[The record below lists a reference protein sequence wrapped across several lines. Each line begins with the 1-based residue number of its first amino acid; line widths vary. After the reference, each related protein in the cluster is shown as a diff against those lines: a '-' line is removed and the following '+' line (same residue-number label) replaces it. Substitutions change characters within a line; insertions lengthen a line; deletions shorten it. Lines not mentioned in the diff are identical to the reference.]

1 MRKNS
6 RHNNNRS
13 NKFHFRTLAL
23 MFLIALVAV
32 CVPAT
37 THTEAK
43 TADVYKVSASTKN
56 INFATSKKLD
66 LGKTYT
72 FTFYKRSTDSLDNN
86 GKFCDLMDK
95 DGKHYWFRYKT
106 NKATWKS
113 SNPKVA
119 TVSSTGKV
127 TTKKKG
133 TTTITAKLYGKT
145 YSYKV
150 TVLRPISKSLL
161 KFEEIPT
168 AGNGFG
174 GAGLAY
180 KITNNNDYTVE
191 FELWGDF
198 YAMNPD
204 KGYKYEWTGK
214 YDYYMGM
221 YVLNS
226 GESAYITKA
235 TPVDSFYKFNGEQVA
250 KYPMDYYSMMSET
263 FEDELKMYKDIDGI
277 DFETSEHEIVAARTY
292 TKFKTR
298 ITDFK
303 KSSRKSEI
311 KNIKIT
317 LSADGKKLSVTN
329 KGKNAITNLTL
340 LAVGLNSKGKIDRVI
355 GIHTDD
361 FGTKTIKPGE
371 TYSMKVGGK
380 GTNWQE
386 FFGTNG
392 KPHRIYI
399 ENADTWKIAY

>member
-1 MRKNS
+1 MRKN
-6 RHNNNRS
+6 NTKT
-13 NKFHFRTLAL
+13 NKFHFRILAL
-23 MFLIALVAV
+23 MAMIVLVAV
-32 CVPAT
+32 CVPAAT
-37 THTEAK
+37 PTEAK
-43 TADVYKVSASTKN
+43 TNDVYKISASTKN
-56 INFATSKKLD
+56 INFSTSKKLD

-72 FTFYKRSTDSLDNN
+72 FTFYKRSTDSLDSKGN
-86 GKFCDLMDK
+86 FCDLMDK

-119 TVSSTGKV
+119 SVSSTGKV

-145 YSYKV
+145 YKYKV

-198 YAMNPD
+198 YAMN
-204 KGYKYEWTGK
+204 KKKNYKHEWTGK
-214 YDYYMGM
+214 YDYYMGA
-221 YVLNS
+221 YVLNP
-226 GESAYITKA
+226 GESVYTTKD
-235 TPVDSFYKFNGEQVA
+235 TPVDSFYKFNGEQIA

-277 DFETSEHEIVAARTY
+277 DFDTSEHEIVAARTY

-303 KSSRKSEI
+303 KTSLKSEI
-311 KNIKIT
+311 SNIKIN
-317 LSADGKKLSVTN
+317 LSADGKTLSVTN
-329 KGKNAITNLTL
+329 KGKTAITNLSL
-340 LAVGLNSKGKIDRVI
+340 IAVGLNEKDEIDRVI
-355 GIHTDD
+355 GIHTDR
-361 FGTKTIKPGE
+361 FGTKVIKPGK
-371 TYSMKVGGK
+371 TYSIKVGGK

-386 FFGTNG
+386 FFGANG
-392 KPHRIYI
+392 KPKRIYI
-399 ENADTWKIAY
+399 ENADTIKIAY

>member
-6 RHNNNRS
+6 NKT
-13 NKFHFRTLAL
+13 NKFHFCTLAL

-43 TADVYKVSASTKN
+43 TTTVMKLSAK
-56 INFATSKKLD
+56 SKTMD
-66 LGKTYT
+66 IGKTYT
-72 FTFYKRSTDSLDNN
+72 IKIYTRGNSVIDNK
-86 GKFCDLMDK
+86 GRVAKLADK
-95 DGKHYWFRYKT
+95 DDIHYWFDYKT
-106 NKATWKS
+106 KATWKS

-119 TVSSTGKV
+119 TVSSKGKV
-127 TTKKKG
+127 TAKKKG
-133 TTTITAKLYGKT
+133 TTTITAKTNGKT
-145 YSYKV
+145 YQCKV

-191 FELWGDF
+191 FSLWGDF

-214 YDYYMGM
+214 YDYYIGTF
-221 YVLNS
+221 VINP
-226 GESAYITKA
+226 GESVYTTKD

-292 TKFKTR
+292 TTFKTR
-298 ITDFK
+298 INDFK
-303 KSSRKSEI
+303 KSTHKSEVS
-311 KNIKIT
+311 NIKIT
-317 LSADGKKLSVTN
+317 LSADGKTLSVTN
-329 KGKNAITNLTL
+329 KGKNAVTDLSLI
-340 LAVGLNSKGKIDRVI
+340 AVGLNDKGEINRVI
-355 GIHTDD
+355 GIYTSE
-361 FGTKTIKPGE
+361 FGTKTIKPGK
-371 TYSMKVGGK
+371 TYSKKVGGK
-380 GTNWQE
+380 DTNWEE
-386 FFGTNG
+386 FFGKNG
-392 KPHRIYI
+392 KPARIYI
-399 ENADTWKIAY
+399 ENADTFEIAY

>member
-1 MRKNS
+1 MRKKNTKT
-6 RHNNNRS
+6 

-23 MFLIALVAV
+23 MAMLVLVAV
-32 CVPAT
+32 CIPAAT
-37 THTEAK
+37 PTEAK
-43 TADVYKVSASTKN
+43 TNDVYKISASTKN
-56 INFATSKKLD
+56 INFSTSKKLD

-72 FTFYKRSTDSLDNN
+72 FTFYKRSTDSLDSKGN
-86 GKFCDLMDK
+86 FCDLMDK

-119 TVSSTGKV
+119 SVSSTGKV

-145 YSYKV
+145 YKYKV

-198 YAMNPD
+198 YAMN
-204 KGYKYEWTGK
+204 KKKNYKYEWTGK
-214 YDYYMGM
+214 YDYYMGA
-221 YVLNS
+221 YVLNP
-226 GESAYITKA
+226 GEHAYITKA
-235 TPVDSFYKFNGEQVA
+235 TPVDTFYKFDNGQIS
-250 KYPMDYYSMMSET
+250 KYPTDYYPDGSVNYIAPVFMET
-263 FEDELKMYKDIDGI
+263 DGI
-277 DFETSEHEIVAARTY
+277 DIRTTDYDIITARTY

-298 ITDFK
+298 ITGFK
-303 KSSRKSEI
+303 KTSLKSEI
-311 KNIKIT
+311 SNVKIN
-317 LSADGKKLSVTN
+317 LSADGKTLSVTN
-329 KGKNAITNLTL
+329 KGKNAVTNLVL
-340 LAVGLNSKGKIDRVI
+340 LAVGLNDKGEIDRVI
-355 GIHTDD
+355 GIYTDT
-361 FGTKTIKPGE
+361 FGTRVIKPGK
-371 TYSMKVGGK
+371 TYSIKVGGK

-386 FFGTNG
+386 FFGANG
-392 KPHRIYI
+392 KPKRIYI
-399 ENADTWKIAY
+399 ENADTIKIAY

>member
-1 MRKNS
+1 MRKN
-6 RHNNNRS
+6 NTKT

-23 MFLIALVAV
+23 MAMFVLVAV
-32 CVPAT
+32 CVPAAT
-37 THTEAK
+37 PTEAK
-43 TADVYKVSASTKN
+43 TNDVYKISASTKN
-56 INFATSKKLD
+56 INFSTSKKLD

-72 FTFYKRSTDSLDNN
+72 FTFYKRSTDSLDSKGN
-86 GKFCDLMDK
+86 FCDLMDK

-119 TVSSTGKV
+119 TVSSSGKV

-145 YSYKV
+145 YKYKV

-198 YAMNPD
+198 YAMN
-204 KGYKYEWTGK
+204 KKKNYKYEWTGK
-214 YDYYMGM
+214 YDYYMGV
-221 YVLNS
+221 YVLNP

-235 TPVDSFYKFNGEQVA
+235 TPVDTFYKFDNGQIS
-250 KYPMDYYSMMSET
+250 KYPTDYYPDGSVNYIAPVFMET
-263 FEDELKMYKDIDGI
+263 DGI
-277 DFETSEHEIVAARTY
+277 DIRTTDYDIITARTY

-303 KSSRKSEI
+303 KSTHKSEVS
-311 KNIKIT
+311 NIKIN
-317 LSADGKKLSVTN
+317 LSADGKTLSVTN
-329 KGKNAITNLTL
+329 KGKNAVTNLTL
-340 LAVGLNSKGKIDRVI
+340 LAVGLNSKGEIDRVI

-361 FGTKTIKPGE
+361 FGTKTIKPGK

>member
-1 MRKNS
+1 MRKN
-6 RHNNNRS
+6 NTKT

-23 MFLIALVAV
+23 MAMLVLVAV
-32 CVPAT
+32 CIPAAT
-37 THTEAK
+37 PTEAK
-43 TADVYKVSASTKN
+43 TNDVYKISASTKN
-56 INFATSKKLD
+56 INFSTSKKLD

-72 FTFYKRSTDSLDNN
+72 FTFYKRSTDSLDSKGN
-86 GKFCDLMDK
+86 FCDLMDK

-145 YSYKV
+145 YKYKV

-191 FELWGDF
+191 FQLWGDF
-198 YAMNPD
+198 YAMN
-204 KGYKYEWTGK
+204 KKKNYKYEWTGK
-214 YDYYMGM
+214 EDYYMGT
-221 YVLNS
+221 YVINP
-226 GESAYITKA
+226 GESVYTTKD
-235 TPVDSFYKFNGEQVA
+235 TPVDSFYKFNGEQIA

-277 DFETSEHEIVAARTY
+277 DFTTSDHEIVAARTY

-303 KSSRKSEI
+303 KSTHKSEVS
-311 KNIKIT
+311 NIKIN
-317 LSADGKKLSVTN
+317 LSADGKTLSVTN
-329 KGKNAITNLTL
+329 KGKNAITDLSL
-340 LAVGLNSKGKIDRVI
+340 IVVGLNEKGEINRVI
-355 GIHTDD
+355 GVLTND
-361 FGTKTIKPGE
+361 FGTKTIKPGK
-371 TYSMKVGGK
+371 TYSKKVGGK
-380 GTNWQE
+380 GTNWEE
-386 FFGTNG
+386 FFGKDG
-392 KPHRIYI
+392 KPDRIYI

>member
-1 MRKNS
+1 MRKN
-6 RHNNNRS
+6 NTKT

-23 MFLIALVAV
+23 MAMLVLVAV
-32 CVPAT
+32 CIPAAT
-37 THTEAK
+37 PTEAK
-43 TADVYKVSASTKN
+43 TNDVYKISASTKN
-56 INFATSKKLD
+56 INFSTSKKLD

-72 FTFYKRSTDSLDNN
+72 FTFYKRSTDSLDSKGN
-86 GKFCDLMDK
+86 FCDLMDK

-119 TVSSTGKV
+119 SVSSTGKV

-145 YSYKV
+145 YKYKV

-191 FELWGDF
+191 FQLWGDF
-198 YAMNPD
+198 YAMN
-204 KGYKYEWTGK
+204 KKKNYKYEWTGK
-214 YDYYMGM
+214 EDYYMGT
-221 YVLNS
+221 YVINP
-226 GESAYITKA
+226 GESVYTTKD
-235 TPVDSFYKFNGEQVA
+235 TPVDTFFKFDNGQIS
-250 KYPMDYYSMMSET
+250 KYPTDYYPDGSVNYIAPVFMET
-263 FEDELKMYKDIDGI
+263 DGI
-277 DFETSEHEIVAARTY
+277 DIRTIDYDIITARTY

-303 KSSRKSEI
+303 KSTHKSEVS
-311 KNIKIT
+311 NIKIN
-317 LSADGKKLSVTN
+317 LSADGKTLSVTN
-329 KGKNAITNLTL
+329 KGKNAITDLSL
-340 LAVGLNSKGKIDRVI
+340 IVVGLNEKGEINRVI
-355 GIHTDD
+355 GVLTND
-361 FGTKTIKPGE
+361 FGTKTIKPGK
-371 TYSMKVGGK
+371 TYSKKVGGK
-380 GTNWQE
+380 GTNWEE
-386 FFGTNG
+386 FFGKDG
-392 KPHRIYI
+392 KPDRIYI

>member
-1 MRKNS
+1 MRKN
-6 RHNNNRS
+6 NTKT

-23 MFLIALVAV
+23 MAMIVLVAV
-32 CVPAT
+32 CVPAAT
-37 THTEAK
+37 PTEAK
-43 TADVYKVSASTKN
+43 TNDVYKISASTKN
-56 INFATSKKLD
+56 INFSTSKKLD

-72 FTFYKRSTDSLDNN
+72 FTFYKRSTDSLDSKGN
-86 GKFCDLMDK
+86 FCDLMDK

-119 TVSSTGKV
+119 SVSSTGKV

-145 YSYKV
+145 YKYKV

-198 YAMNPD
+198 YAMN
-204 KGYKYEWTGK
+204 KKKNYKYEWTGK
-214 YDYYMGM
+214 YDYYMGA
-221 YVLNS
+221 YVLNP
-226 GESAYITKA
+226 GEHAYITKA
-235 TPVDSFYKFNGEQVA
+235 TPVDTFYKFDNGQIS
-250 KYPMDYYSMMSET
+250 KYPTDYYPDGSVNYIAPVFMET
-263 FEDELKMYKDIDGI
+263 DGI
-277 DFETSEHEIVAARTY
+277 DIRTTDYDIITARTY

-298 ITDFK
+298 ITGFK
-303 KSSRKSEI
+303 KTSLKSEI
-311 KNIKIT
+311 SNVKIN
-317 LSADGKKLSVTN
+317 LSADGKTLSVTN
-329 KGKNAITNLTL
+329 KGKNAVTNLVL
-340 LAVGLNSKGKIDRVI
+340 LAVGLNDKGEIDRVI
-355 GIHTDD
+355 GIYTDT
-361 FGTKTIKPGE
+361 FGTRVIKPGK
-371 TYSMKVGGK
+371 TYSIKVGGK

-386 FFGTNG
+386 FFGANG
-392 KPHRIYI
+392 KPKRIYI
-399 ENADTWKIAY
+399 ENADTIKIAY

>member
-1 MRKNS
+1 MRKN
-6 RHNNNRS
+6 NTKT

-23 MFLIALVAV
+23 MAMLVLVAV
-32 CVPAT
+32 CIPAAT
-37 THTEAK
+37 PTEAK
-43 TADVYKVSASTKN
+43 TNDVYKISASTKN
-56 INFATSKKLD
+56 INFSTSKKLD

-72 FTFYKRSTDSLDNN
+72 FTFYKRSTDSLDSKGN
-86 GKFCDLMDK
+86 FCDLMDK

-119 TVSSTGKV
+119 TVSSSGKV

-145 YSYKV
+145 YKYKV

-198 YAMNPD
+198 YAMN
-204 KGYKYEWTGK
+204 KKKNYKHEWTGK
-214 YDYYMGM
+214 YDYYMGA
-221 YVLNS
+221 YVLNP
-226 GESAYITKA
+226 GESAYTTKD
-235 TPVDSFYKFNGEQVA
+235 TPVDSFYKFNGEQIA

-277 DFETSEHEIVAARTY
+277 DFTTSDHEIVAARTY

-298 ITDFK
+298 ITGFK
-303 KSSRKSEI
+303 KTSLKSEI
-311 KNIKIT
+311 KNIKIN
-317 LSADGKKLSVTN
+317 LSADGKTLSVTN
-329 KGKNAITNLTL
+329 KGKTAITNLSL
-340 LAVGLNSKGKIDRVI
+340 IAVGLNEKDEIDRVI
-355 GIHTDD
+355 GIHTDR
-361 FGTKTIKPGE
+361 FGTKVIKPGK
-371 TYSMKVGGK
+371 TYSIKVGGK

-386 FFGTNG
+386 FFGANG
-392 KPHRIYI
+392 KPKRIYI
-399 ENADTWKIAY
+399 ENADTIKIAY

>member
-1 MRKNS
+1 MRKN
-6 RHNNNRS
+6 NTKT

-23 MFLIALVAV
+23 MAMFVLVAV
-32 CVPAT
+32 CVPAVT
-37 THTEAK
+37 PTEAK
-43 TADVYKVSASTKN
+43 TNDVYKISASTKN
-56 INFATSKKLD
+56 INFSTSKKLD

-72 FTFYKRSTDSLDNN
+72 FTFYKRSTDSLDSKGN
-86 GKFCDLMDK
+86 FCDLMDK

-119 TVSSTGKV
+119 TVSPTGKV

-145 YSYKV
+145 YKYKV
-150 TVLRPISKSLL
+150 TVLHPISKSLL

-198 YAMNPD
+198 YAMN
-204 KGYKYEWTGK
+204 KKKNYKYEWTGK
-214 YDYYMGM
+214 EDYYMGT
-221 YVLNS
+221 YVINP
-226 GESAYITKA
+226 GESVYTTKD
-235 TPVDSFYKFNGEQVA
+235 TPVDSFYKFNGEQIA

-277 DFETSEHEIVAARTY
+277 DFTTSDHEIVAARTY

-303 KSSRKSEI
+303 KSTHKSEVS
-311 KNIKIT
+311 NIKIN
-317 LSADGKKLSVTN
+317 LSADGKTLSVTN
-329 KGKNAITNLTL
+329 KGKNAITDLSL
-340 LAVGLNSKGKIDRVI
+340 IVVGLNEKGEINRVI
-355 GIHTDD
+355 GVLTND
-361 FGTKTIKPGE
+361 FGTKTIKPGK
-371 TYSMKVGGK
+371 TYSKKVGGK
-380 GTNWQE
+380 GTNWEE
-386 FFGTNG
+386 FFGKDG
-392 KPHRIYI
+392 KPDRIYI

>member
-1 MRKNS
+1 MRKN
-6 RHNNNRS
+6 NTKT

-23 MFLIALVAV
+23 IAMFVLVAV
-32 CVPAT
+32 CVPAAT
-37 THTEAK
+37 PTEAK
-43 TADVYKVSASTKN
+43 TNDVYKISASTKN
-56 INFATSKKLD
+56 INFSTSKKLD

-72 FTFYKRSTDSLDNN
+72 FTFYKRSTDSLDSKGN
-86 GKFCDLMDK
+86 FCDLMDK

-119 TVSSTGKV
+119 TVSSSGKV

-145 YSYKV
+145 YKYKV

-198 YAMNPD
+198 YAMN
-204 KGYKYEWTGK
+204 KKKNYKYEWTGK
-214 YDYYMGM
+214 YDYYMGA
-221 YVLNS
+221 YVLNP
-226 GESAYITKA
+226 GEHAYITKA
-235 TPVDSFYKFNGEQVA
+235 TPVDTFYKFDNGQIS
-250 KYPMDYYSMMSET
+250 KYPTDYYPDGSVNYIAPVFMET
-263 FEDELKMYKDIDGI
+263 DGI
-277 DFETSEHEIVAARTY
+277 DIRTTDYDIITARTY

-298 ITDFK
+298 ITGFK
-303 KSSRKSEI
+303 KTSLKSEI
-311 KNIKIT
+311 SNVKIN
-317 LSADGKKLSVTN
+317 LSADGKTLSVTN
-329 KGKNAITNLTL
+329 KGKNAVTNLVL
-340 LAVGLNSKGKIDRVI
+340 LAVGLNDKGEIDRVI
-355 GIHTDD
+355 GIYTDT
-361 FGTKTIKPGE
+361 FGTRVIKPGK
-371 TYSMKVGGK
+371 TYSIKVGGK

-386 FFGTNG
+386 FFGANG
-392 KPHRIYI
+392 KPTRIYI
-399 ENADTWKIAY
+399 ENADTIKIAY

>member
-1 MRKNS
+1 MRKN
-6 RHNNNRS
+6 NTKT

-23 MFLIALVAV
+23 MAMFVLVAV
-32 CVPAT
+32 CVPAAT
-37 THTEAK
+37 PTEAK
-43 TADVYKVSASTKN
+43 TNDVYKISASTKN
-56 INFATSKKLD
+56 INFSTSKKLD

-72 FTFYKRSTDSLDNN
+72 FTFYKRSTDSLDSKGN
-86 GKFCDLMDK
+86 FCDLMDK

-119 TVSSTGKV
+119 TVSSSGKV

-145 YSYKV
+145 YKYKV

-198 YAMNPD
+198 YAMN
-204 KGYKYEWTGK
+204 KKKNYKHEWTGK
-214 YDYYMGM
+214 YDYYMGA
-221 YVLNS
+221 YVLNP
-226 GESAYITKA
+226 GESAYTTKD
-235 TPVDSFYKFNGEQVA
+235 TPVDSFYKFNGEQIA

-277 DFETSEHEIVAARTY
+277 DFDTSEHEIVAARTY

-298 ITDFK
+298 ITGFK
-303 KSSRKSEI
+303 KTSLKSEI
-311 KNIKIT
+311 KNIKIN
-317 LSADGKKLSVTN
+317 LSADGKTLSVTN
-329 KGKNAITNLTL
+329 KGKTAITNLSL
-340 LAVGLNSKGKIDRVI
+340 IAVGLNEKDEIDRVI
-355 GIHTDD
+355 GIHTDR
-361 FGTKTIKPGE
+361 FGTKVIKPGK
-371 TYSMKVGGK
+371 TYSIKVGGK

-386 FFGTNG
+386 FFGANG
-392 KPHRIYI
+392 KPKRIYI
-399 ENADTWKIAY
+399 ENADTIKIAY

>member
-1 MRKNS
+1 MRKN
-6 RHNNNRS
+6 NTKT

-23 MFLIALVAV
+23 MAMIVLVAV
-32 CVPAT
+32 CVPAAT
-37 THTEAK
+37 PTEAK
-43 TADVYKVSASTKN
+43 TNDVYKISASTKN
-56 INFATSKKLD
+56 INFSTSKKLD

-72 FTFYKRSTDSLDNN
+72 FTFYKRSTDSLDSKGN
-86 GKFCDLMDK
+86 FCDLMDK

-145 YSYKV
+145 YKYKV

-198 YAMNPD
+198 YAMN
-204 KGYKYEWTGK
+204 KKKNYKYEWTGK
-214 YDYYMGM
+214 YDYYMGV
-221 YVLNS
+221 YVLNP

-235 TPVDSFYKFNGEQVA
+235 TPVDTFFKFDNGQIS
-250 KYPMDYYSMMSET
+250 KYPTDYYPDGSVNYIAPVFMET
-263 FEDELKMYKDIDGI
+263 DGI
-277 DFETSEHEIVAARTY
+277 DIRTTDYDIITARTY

-303 KSSRKSEI
+303 KSTHKSEVS
-311 KNIKIT
+311 NIKIN
-317 LSADGKKLSVTN
+317 LSADGKTLSVTN
-329 KGKNAITNLTL
+329 KGKNAVTNLTL
-340 LAVGLNSKGKIDRVI
+340 LAVGLNSKGEIDRVI

-361 FGTKTIKPGE
+361 FGTKTIKPGK

>member
-1 MRKNS
+1 MRKN
-6 RHNNNRS
+6 NTKT
-13 NKFHFRTLAL
+13 NKFHFRTLTL

-145 YSYKV
+145 YKYKV

-198 YAMNPD
+198 YAMN
-204 KGYKYEWTGK
+204 KKKNYKYEWTGK
-214 YDYYMGM
+214 YDYYMGV
-221 YVLNS
+221 YVLNP

-235 TPVDSFYKFNGEQVA
+235 TPVDTFYKYDNGQIS
-250 KYPMDYYSMMSET
+250 KYPTDYYYLEDGT
-263 FEDELKMYKDIDGI
+263 YEDELKLFKDIDGV
-277 DFETSEHEIVAARTY
+277 DFATDSHNTVTARTY

-298 ITDFK
+298 ITNFK
-303 KSSRKSEI
+303 KSSRKSEV
-311 KNIKIT
+311 KNIKIN
-317 LSADGKKLSVTN
+317 LSADGKTLSVTN
-329 KGKNAITNLTL
+329 KGKNAVTNLTL
-340 LAVGLNSKGKIDRVI
+340 LAVGLNSKGEIDRVI

-361 FGTKTIKPGE
+361 FGTKTIKPGK

>member
-1 MRKNS
+1 MRKN
-6 RHNNNRS
+6 NTKT

-23 MFLIALVAV
+23 MAMLVLVAV
-32 CVPAT
+32 CIPAAT
-37 THTEAK
+37 PTEAK
-43 TADVYKVSASTKN
+43 TNDVYKISASTKN
-56 INFATSKKLD
+56 INFSTSKKLD

-72 FTFYKRSTDSLDNN
+72 FTFYKRSTDSLDSKGN
-86 GKFCDLMDK
+86 FCDLMDK

-119 TVSSTGKV
+119 TVSSSGKV

-145 YSYKV
+145 YKYKV

-191 FELWGDF
+191 FQLWGDF
-198 YAMNPD
+198 YAMN
-204 KGYKYEWTGK
+204 KKKNYKYEWTGK
-214 YDYYMGM
+214 EDYYMGT
-221 YVLNS
+221 YVINP
-226 GESAYITKA
+226 GESVYTTKD
-235 TPVDSFYKFNGEQVA
+235 TPVDTFFKFDNGQIS
-250 KYPMDYYSMMSET
+250 KYPTDYYPDGSVNYIAPVFMET
-263 FEDELKMYKDIDGI
+263 DGI
-277 DFETSEHEIVAARTY
+277 DIRTTDYDIITARTY

-303 KSSRKSEI
+303 KSTHKSEVS
-311 KNIKIT
+311 NIKIN
-317 LSADGKKLSVTN
+317 LSADGKTLSVTN
-329 KGKNAITNLTL
+329 KGKNAITDLSL
-340 LAVGLNSKGKIDRVI
+340 IVVGLNEKGEINRVI
-355 GIHTDD
+355 GVLTND
-361 FGTKTIKPGE
+361 FGTKTIKPGK
-371 TYSMKVGGK
+371 TYSKKVGGK
-380 GTNWQE
+380 GTNWEE
-386 FFGTNG
+386 FFGKDG
-392 KPHRIYI
+392 KPDRIYI

>member
-1 MRKNS
+1 MRKN
-6 RHNNNRS
+6 NTKT

-23 MFLIALVAV
+23 MAMFVLVAV
-32 CVPAT
+32 CVPAAT
-37 THTEAK
+37 PTEAK
-43 TADVYKVSASTKN
+43 TNDVYKISASTKN
-56 INFATSKKLD
+56 INFSTSKKLD

-72 FTFYKRSTDSLDNN
+72 FTFYKRSTDSLDSKGN
-86 GKFCDLMDK
+86 FCDLMDK

-119 TVSSTGKV
+119 TVSSSGKV

-145 YSYKV
+145 YKYKV

-191 FELWGDF
+191 FQLWGDF
-198 YAMNPD
+198 YAMN
-204 KGYKYEWTGK
+204 KKKNYKYEWTGK
-214 YDYYMGM
+214 EDYYMGT
-221 YVLNS
+221 YVINP
-226 GESAYITKA
+226 GESVFLANN
-235 TPVDSFYKFNGEQVA
+235 TPVDTFFKFDNGQIS
-250 KYPMDYYSMMSET
+250 KYPTDYYPDGSVNYIAPVFMET
-263 FEDELKMYKDIDGI
+263 DGI
-277 DFETSEHEIVAARTY
+277 DIRTTDYDIITARTY

-303 KSSRKSEI
+303 KSTHKSEVS
-311 KNIKIT
+311 NIKIN
-317 LSADGKKLSVTN
+317 LSADGKTLSVTN
-329 KGKNAITNLTL
+329 KGKKAVTNLWL
-340 LAVGLNSKGKIDRVI
+340 ECWGLNDKKEIDRVI
-355 GIHTDD
+355 GIFTDD
-361 FGTKTIKPGE
+361 FGTTSIKPGK

-380 GTNWQE
+380 GTNWE
-386 FFGTNG
+386 SFFGKNG
-392 KPHRIYI
+392 KPNKIVVN
-399 ENADTWKIAY
+399 NADDYKTVY

>member
-1 MRKNS
+1 MRKN
-6 RHNNNRS
+6 NTKT

-23 MFLIALVAV
+23 MAMLVLVVV
-32 CVPAT
+32 CVPAAT
-37 THTEAK
+37 PTEAK
-43 TADVYKVSASTKN
+43 TNDVYKISASTKN
-56 INFATSKKLD
+56 INFSTSKKLD

-72 FTFYKRSTDSLDNN
+72 FTFYKRSTDSLDSKGN
-86 GKFCDLMDK
+86 FCDLMDK

-145 YSYKV
+145 YKYKV

-198 YAMNPD
+198 YAMN
-204 KGYKYEWTGK
+204 KKKNYKYEWTGK
-214 YDYYMGM
+214 YDYYMGA
-221 YVLNS
+221 YVLNP
-226 GESAYITKA
+226 GESAYTTKD
-235 TPVDSFYKFNGEQVA
+235 TPVDTFFKFDNGQIS
-250 KYPMDYYSMMSET
+250 KYPTDYYPDGSVNYIAPVFMET
-263 FEDELKMYKDIDGI
+263 DGI
-277 DFETSEHEIVAARTY
+277 DIRTTDYDIITARTY

-298 ITDFK
+298 ITGFK
-303 KSSRKSEI
+303 KTSLKSEI
-311 KNIKIT
+311 KNIKIN
-317 LSADGKKLSVTN
+317 LSADGKTLSVTN
-329 KGKNAITNLTL
+329 KGKTAITNLSL
-340 LAVGLNSKGKIDRVI
+340 IAVGLNEKDEIDRVI
-355 GIHTDD
+355 GIHTDR
-361 FGTKTIKPGE
+361 FGTKVIKPGK
-371 TYSMKVGGK
+371 TYSIKVGGK

-386 FFGTNG
+386 FFGANG
-392 KPHRIYI
+392 KPKRIYI
-399 ENADTWKIAY
+399 ENADTIKIAY

>member
-1 MRKNS
+1 MRKN
-6 RHNNNRS
+6 NTKT

-23 MFLIALVAV
+23 MAMFVLVAV
-32 CVPAT
+32 CVPAAT
-37 THTEAK
+37 PTEAK
-43 TADVYKVSASTKN
+43 TNDVYKISASTKN
-56 INFATSKKLD
+56 INFSTSKKLD

-72 FTFYKRSTDSLDNN
+72 FTFYKRSTDSLDSKGN
-86 GKFCDLMDK
+86 FCDLMDK

-119 TVSSTGKV
+119 TVSPTGKV

-145 YSYKV
+145 YKYKV
-150 TVLRPISKSLL
+150 TVLHPISKSLL

-198 YAMNPD
+198 YAMN
-204 KGYKYEWTGK
+204 KKKNYKYEWTGK
-214 YDYYMGM
+214 EDYYMGT
-221 YVLNS
+221 YVINP
-226 GESAYITKA
+226 GESVYTTKD
-235 TPVDSFYKFNGEQVA
+235 TPVDSFYKFNGEQIA

-277 DFETSEHEIVAARTY
+277 DFTTSDHEIVAARTY

-303 KSSRKSEI
+303 KSTHKSEVS
-311 KNIKIT
+311 NIKIN
-317 LSADGKKLSVTN
+317 LSADGKTLSVTN
-329 KGKNAITNLTL
+329 KGKNAITDLSL
-340 LAVGLNSKGKIDRVI
+340 IVVGLNEKGEINRVI
-355 GIHTDD
+355 GVLTND
-361 FGTKTIKPGE
+361 FGTKTIKPGK
-371 TYSMKVGGK
+371 TYSKKVGGK
-380 GTNWQE
+380 GTNWEE
-386 FFGTNG
+386 FFGKDG
-392 KPHRIYI
+392 KPDRIYI

>member
-1 MRKNS
+1 MRKN
-6 RHNNNRS
+6 NTKT

-23 MFLIALVAV
+23 MAMFVLVAV
-32 CVPAT
+32 CVPAAT
-37 THTEAK
+37 PTEAK
-43 TADVYKVSASTKN
+43 TNDVYKISASTKN
-56 INFATSKKLD
+56 INFSTSKKLD

-72 FTFYKRSTDSLDNN
+72 FTFYKRSTDSLDSKGN
-86 GKFCDLMDK
+86 FCDLMDK

-119 TVSSTGKV
+119 TVSSSGKV

-145 YSYKV
+145 YKYKV

-198 YAMNPD
+198 YAMN
-204 KGYKYEWTGK
+204 KKKNYKYEWTGK
-214 YDYYMGM
+214 YDYYMGV
-221 YVLNS
+221 YVLNP

-235 TPVDSFYKFNGEQVA
+235 TPVDTFFKFDNGQIS
-250 KYPMDYYSMMSET
+250 KYPTDYYPDGSVNYIAPVFMET
-263 FEDELKMYKDIDGI
+263 DGI
-277 DFETSEHEIVAARTY
+277 DIRTTDYDIITARTY

-303 KSSRKSEI
+303 KSTHKSEVS
-311 KNIKIT
+311 NIKIN
-317 LSADGKKLSVTN
+317 LSADGKTLSVTN
-329 KGKNAITNLTL
+329 KGKNAVTNLTL
-340 LAVGLNSKGKIDRVI
+340 LAVGLNSKGEIDRVI

-361 FGTKTIKPGE
+361 FGTKTIKPGK

>member
-1 MRKNS
+1 MRKN
-6 RHNNNRS
+6 NTKT

-23 MFLIALVAV
+23 MAMIVLVAV
-32 CVPAT
+32 CVPAAT
-37 THTEAK
+37 PTEAK
-43 TADVYKVSASTKN
+43 TNDVYKISASTKN
-56 INFATSKKLD
+56 INFSTSKKLD

-72 FTFYKRSTDSLDNN
+72 FTFYKRSTDSLDSKGN
-86 GKFCDLMDK
+86 FCDLMDK

-119 TVSSTGKV
+119 TVSSSGKV

-145 YSYKV
+145 YKYKV

-198 YAMNPD
+198 YAMN
-204 KGYKYEWTGK
+204 KKKNYKYEWTGK
-214 YDYYMGM
+214 YDYYMGA
-221 YVLNS
+221 YVLNP
-226 GESAYITKA
+226 GESAYTTKD
-235 TPVDSFYKFNGEQVA
+235 TPVDTFFKFDNGQIS
-250 KYPMDYYSMMSET
+250 KYPTDYYPDGSVNYIAPVFMET
-263 FEDELKMYKDIDGI
+263 DGI
-277 DFETSEHEIVAARTY
+277 DIRTTDYDIITARTY

-298 ITDFK
+298 ITGFK
-303 KSSRKSEI
+303 KTSLKSEI
-311 KNIKIT
+311 KNIKIN
-317 LSADGKKLSVTN
+317 LSADGKTLSVTN
-329 KGKNAITNLTL
+329 KGKIAITNLSL
-340 LAVGLNSKGKIDRVI
+340 IAVGLNEKDEIDRVI
-355 GIHTDD
+355 GIHTDR
-361 FGTKTIKPGE
+361 FGTKVIKPGK
-371 TYSMKVGGK
+371 TYSIKVGGK

-386 FFGTNG
+386 FFGANG
-392 KPHRIYI
+392 KPKRIYI
-399 ENADTWKIAY
+399 ENADTIKIAY

>member
-1 MRKNS
+1 MRKN
-6 RHNNNRS
+6 NTKT

-23 MFLIALVAV
+23 IAMFVLVAV
-32 CVPAT
+32 CIPAAT
-37 THTEAK
+37 PTEAK
-43 TADVYKVSASTKN
+43 TNDVYKISASTKN
-56 INFATSKKLD
+56 INFSTSKKLD

-72 FTFYKRSTDSLDNN
+72 FTFYKRSTDSLDSKGN
-86 GKFCDLMDK
+86 FCDLMDK

-119 TVSSTGKV
+119 SVSSTGKV

-145 YSYKV
+145 YKYKV

-198 YAMNPD
+198 YAMN
-204 KGYKYEWTGK
+204 KKKNYKYEWTGK
-214 YDYYMGM
+214 YDYYMGA
-221 YVLNS
+221 YVLNP
-226 GESAYITKA
+226 GEHAYITKA
-235 TPVDSFYKFNGEQVA
+235 TPVDTFYKFDNGQIS
-250 KYPMDYYSMMSET
+250 KYPTDYYPDGSVNYIAPVFMET
-263 FEDELKMYKDIDGI
+263 DGI
-277 DFETSEHEIVAARTY
+277 DIRTTDYDIITARTY

-298 ITDFK
+298 ITGFK
-303 KSSRKSEI
+303 KTSLKSEI
-311 KNIKIT
+311 SNVKIN
-317 LSADGKKLSVTN
+317 LSADGKTLSVTN
-329 KGKNAITNLTL
+329 KGKNAVTNLVL
-340 LAVGLNSKGKIDRVI
+340 LAVGLNDKGEIDRVI
-355 GIHTDD
+355 GIYTDT
-361 FGTKTIKPGE
+361 FGTRVIKPGK
-371 TYSMKVGGK
+371 TYSIKVGGK

-386 FFGTNG
+386 FFGANG
-392 KPHRIYI
+392 KPKRIYI
-399 ENADTWKIAY
+399 ENADTIKIAY

>member
-1 MRKNS
+1 MRKN
-6 RHNNNRS
+6 NTKT

-23 MFLIALVAV
+23 IAMFVLVAV
-32 CVPAT
+32 CVPAAT
-37 THTEAK
+37 PTEAK
-43 TADVYKVSASTKN
+43 TNDVYKISASTKN
-56 INFATSKKLD
+56 INFSTSKKLD

-72 FTFYKRSTDSLDNN
+72 FTFYKRSTDSLDSKGN
-86 GKFCDLMDK
+86 FCDLMDK

-119 TVSSTGKV
+119 TVSSSGKV

-145 YSYKV
+145 YKYKV

-198 YAMNPD
+198 YAMN
-204 KGYKYEWTGK
+204 KKKNYKHEWTGK
-214 YDYYMGM
+214 YDYYMGA
-221 YVLNS
+221 YVLNP
-226 GESAYITKA
+226 GESAYTTKD
-235 TPVDSFYKFNGEQVA
+235 TPVDVFSTFADGSVA
-250 KYPMDYYSMMSET
+250 KYPDGYYEKT
-263 FEDELKMYKDIDGI
+263 DTGEFTGTYIDEELFKKVEGREYI
-277 DFETSEHEIVAARTY
+277 ETSGLTTARTY

-303 KSSRKSEI
+303 KTSLKSEI
-311 KNIKIT
+311 SNIKIN
-317 LSADGKKLSVTN
+317 LSADGKTLSVTN
-329 KGKNAITNLTL
+329 KGKTAITNLSL
-340 LAVGLNSKGKIDRVI
+340 IAVGLNEKDEIDRVI
-355 GIHTDD
+355 GIHTDR
-361 FGTKTIKPGE
+361 FGTKVIKPGK
-371 TYSMKVGGK
+371 TYSIKVGGK

-386 FFGTNG
+386 FFGANG
-392 KPHRIYI
+392 KPKRIYI
-399 ENADTWKIAY
+399 ENADTIKIAY

>member
-1 MRKNS
+1 MRKKNTKT
-6 RHNNNRS
+6 

-23 MFLIALVAV
+23 MAMLVLVAV
-32 CVPAT
+32 CIPAAT
-37 THTEAK
+37 PTEAK
-43 TADVYKVSASTKN
+43 TNDVYKISASTKN
-56 INFATSKKLD
+56 INFSTSKKLD

-72 FTFYKRSTDSLDNN
+72 FTFYKRSTDSLDSKGN
-86 GKFCDLMDK
+86 FCDLMDK

-119 TVSSTGKV
+119 SVSSTGKV

-145 YSYKV
+145 YKYKV

-198 YAMNPD
+198 YAMN
-204 KGYKYEWTGK
+204 KKKNYKYEWTGK
-214 YDYYMGM
+214 YDYYMGA
-221 YVLNS
+221 YVLNP
-226 GESAYITKA
+226 GESAYTTKD
-235 TPVDSFYKFNGEQVA
+235 TPVDTFFKFDNGQIS
-250 KYPMDYYSMMSET
+250 KYPTDYYPDGSVNYIAPVFMET
-263 FEDELKMYKDIDGI
+263 DGI
-277 DFETSEHEIVAARTY
+277 DIRTTDYDIITARTY

-298 ITDFK
+298 ITGFK
-303 KSSRKSEI
+303 KTSLKSEI
-311 KNIKIT
+311 SNVKIN
-317 LSADGKKLSVTN
+317 LSADGKTLSVTN
-329 KGKNAITNLTL
+329 KGKNAVTNLVL
-340 LAVGLNSKGKIDRVI
+340 LAVGLNDKGEIDRVI
-355 GIHTDD
+355 GIYTDR
-361 FGTKTIKPGE
+361 FGTKVIKPGK
-371 TYSMKVGGK
+371 TYSIKVGGK

-386 FFGTNG
+386 FFGANG
-392 KPHRIYI
+392 KPKRIYI
-399 ENADTWKIAY
+399 ENADTIKIAY

>member
-1 MRKNS
+1 MRKKNTKT
-6 RHNNNRS
+6 

-23 MFLIALVAV
+23 MAMLVLVAV
-32 CVPAT
+32 CIPAAT
-37 THTEAK
+37 PTEAK
-43 TADVYKVSASTKN
+43 TNDVYKISASTKN
-56 INFATSKKLD
+56 INFSTSKKLD

-72 FTFYKRSTDSLDNN
+72 FTFYKRSTDSLDSKGN
-86 GKFCDLMDK
+86 FCDLMDK

-119 TVSSTGKV
+119 TVSSSGKV

-145 YSYKV
+145 YKYKV

-198 YAMNPD
+198 YAMN
-204 KGYKYEWTGK
+204 KKKNYKHEWTGK
-214 YDYYMGM
+214 YDYYMGA
-221 YVLNS
+221 YVLNP
-226 GESAYITKA
+226 GESAYTTKD
-235 TPVDSFYKFNGEQVA
+235 TPVDTFFKFDNGQIS
-250 KYPMDYYSMMSET
+250 KYPTDYYPDGSVNYIAPVFMET
-263 FEDELKMYKDIDGI
+263 DGI
-277 DFETSEHEIVAARTY
+277 DIRTTDYDIITARTY

-298 ITDFK
+298 ITGFK
-303 KSSRKSEI
+303 KTSLKSEI
-311 KNIKIT
+311 KNIKIN
-317 LSADGKKLSVTN
+317 LSADGKTLSVTN
-329 KGKNAITNLTL
+329 KGKTAITNLSL
-340 LAVGLNSKGKIDRVI
+340 IAVGLNEKDEIDRVI
-355 GIHTDD
+355 GIHTDR
-361 FGTKTIKPGE
+361 FGTKVIKPGK
-371 TYSMKVGGK
+371 TYSIKVGGK

-386 FFGTNG
+386 FFGANG
-392 KPHRIYI
+392 KPKRIYI
-399 ENADTWKIAY
+399 ENADTIKIAY

>member
-1 MRKNS
+1 MRKN
-6 RHNNNRS
+6 NTKT

-23 MFLIALVAV
+23 MAMIALVAV
-32 CVPAT
+32 CVPAAT
-37 THTEAK
+37 PTEAK
-43 TADVYKVSASTKN
+43 TNDVYKISASTKN
-56 INFATSKKLD
+56 INFSTSKKLD

-72 FTFYKRSTDSLDNN
+72 FTFYKRSTDSLDSKGN
-86 GKFCDLMDK
+86 FCDLMDK

-119 TVSSTGKV
+119 TVSSSGKV

-145 YSYKV
+145 YKYKV
-150 TVLRPISKSLL
+150 TVFRPISKSLL

-198 YAMNPD
+198 YAMN
-204 KGYKYEWTGK
+204 KKKNYKYEWTGK
-214 YDYYMGM
+214 EDYYIGTF
-221 YVLNS
+221 VINP
-226 GESAYITKA
+226 GESVYTTKV
-235 TPVDSFYKFNGEQVA
+235 TPVDTFFKFDNGQIS
-250 KYPMDYYSMMSET
+250 KYPTDYYPDGSVNYIAPVFMET
-263 FEDELKMYKDIDGI
+263 DGI
-277 DFETSEHEIVAARTY
+277 DIRTTDYDIITARTY

-303 KSSRKSEI
+303 KSTHKSEVS
-311 KNIKIT
+311 NIKIN
-317 LSADGKKLSVTN
+317 LSADGKTLSVTN
-329 KGKNAITNLTL
+329 KGKNAITDLSL
-340 LAVGLNSKGKIDRVI
+340 IVVGLNEKGEINRVI
-355 GIHTDD
+355 GVLTID
-361 FGTKTIKPGE
+361 FGTKTIKPGK
-371 TYSMKVGGK
+371 TYSKKVGGK
-380 GTNWQE
+380 GTNWEE
-386 FFGTNG
+386 FFGKDG
-392 KPHRIYI
+392 KPDRIYI